1 MVRDPDTGQSHPQQ
15 GVTLRGVP
23 AAEARRLAERFECHY
38 TPKHGR
44 WLDLSE
50 SELGVLWVQCL
61 NRRIPEKQIFIEEV
75 AAWEPDRNA
84 NRTKADWHFTTANAR
99 IKVEMIEA
107 MRRSLSL
114 IQLWSAHVAR
124 CRR

>member
-1 MVRDPDTGQSHPQQ
+1 MAQ
-15 GVTLRGVP
+15 
-23 AAEARRLAERFECHY
+23 
-38 TPKHGR
+38 HGR

-50 SELGVLWVQCL
+50 SELGVVSVQCL
-61 NRRIPEKQIFIEEV
+61 NRRIPEKQFLIEEV
-75 AAWEPDRNA
+75 AAWEHDRNA
-84 NRTKADWHFTTANAR
+84 NHTKADWHFTTANAR
-99 IKVEMIEA
+99 IKVEIIAA

>member
-1 MVRDPDTGQSHPQQ
+1 VRGSRDAQPQSRS
-15 GVTLRGVP
+15 V
-23 AAEARRLAERFECHY
+23 
-38 TPKHGR
+38 
-44 WLDLSE
+44 S
-50 SELGVLWVQCL
+50 LGL
-61 NRRIPEKQIFIEEV
+61 NRRIPEKQILIEEV